1 MKNRLLLELE
11 GLRKDVNRNV
21 INPLIPELGL
31 DNLEPILR
39 LVARARADYIK
50 EFVDLANQMKGAVP
64 SVEQIRELRN
74 RRIIFEELVDA
85 MNALETVIQREYI
98 DVISKRKSSNN
109 QG

>member
-11 GLRKDVNRNV
+11 GLRKDVNRTV

-50 EFVDLANQMKGAVP
+50 EFVDLSNQMKGAAP